1 MCFNDIKESSQD
13 KRSNENFKMTEF
25 EFDLHLSAEEYLKY
39 YEGLAKAIQVRS
51 FCGKTIQFPADKMR
65 EFVSSEGVHG
75 SFVMQLDANNK
86 FLSVKK
92 IR

>member
-1 MCFNDIKESSQD
+1 
-13 KRSNENFKMTEF
+13 MTEF
-25 EFDLHLSAEEYLKY
+25 EFNLHLSAEQYLQY
-39 YEGLAKAIQVRS
+39 YQGRAKAIQVRS

-65 EFVSSEGVHG
+65 EFVSNEGVYG
-75 SFVMQLDANNK
+75 TFVMQLDENNK